1 MLARVLAVFCV
12 ALRTGTGLA
21 LAVGAPSLRL
31 LEWLSVESRVPQA
44 AAPPRAIG
52 STCRC
57 ARFSSESA
65 PAVAFRAVGTF
76 PFTS

>member
-31 LEWLSVESRVPQA
+31 LERLSVESRVPQA
-44 AAPPRAIG
+44 AAPP
-52 STCRC
+52 
-57 ARFSSESA
+57 ARDRLYLSLRQIL
-65 PAVAFRAVGTF
+65 V
-76 PFTS
+76 